1 MVLAPAIALVAADGL
16 ARGFGRWE
24 KTARAALWLAPLVAH
39 SVAHT
44 TLIPVGVLAML
55 AVFILLLRRSTI
67 QFTSPMAFP
76 GAFLLK

>member
-1 MVLAPAIALVAADGL
+1 MAAP
-16 ARGFGRWE
+16 
-24 KTARAALWLAPLVAH
+24 WLAPLVAR

-44 TLIPVGVLAML
+44 TLIPSGCWRCSQ